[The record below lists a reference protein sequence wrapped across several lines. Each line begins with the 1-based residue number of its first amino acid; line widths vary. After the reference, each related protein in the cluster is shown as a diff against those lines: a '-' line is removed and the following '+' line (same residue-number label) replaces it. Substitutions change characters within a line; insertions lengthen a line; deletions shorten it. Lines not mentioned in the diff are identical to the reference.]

1 MKLKHLII
9 VSLIL
14 AIFAIGAVSASEDV
28 AIDDELAV
36 DEGVEIEETPVD
48 EEIGESEDSEP
59 ALSDV
64 APEDFNVKISDSVDL
79 SDENNIAINYTAP
92 AGIKG
97 YVNVYMTD
105 NEYPTYSEN
114 FDEPENSQNYSLD
127 TDDIDIHSPGTYKVL
142 VKFVPSEG
150 DNLTLAEGTL
160 NVVKTYTKNEFQIS
174 WTTNIDY
181 KGEEVV
187 NVWSYPVKGT
197 LIVSVNGTSRFNKQI
212 NNPDEDDIS
221 VYLSNLGIT
230 ENGKY
235 NVSAKYITNTS
246 QEIELGN
253 RTVTVD
259 VDWIT
264 DEYVSVYSSVNKVN
278 PYDSLVSIE
287 DYSDYIN
294 GTISIYVD
302 GALKLTK
309 SISASEKEYEV
320 YFDLQDLGL
329 YNNINSGKHTVKAV
343 YMKNNKEEHKIEKSV
358 EFYAEAVF
366 DTDYYMA
373 VGEKAAFIVRHDKGF
388 KGTATLYN
396 TVGENDD
403 KGAVYGFANFV
414 DGVATIYLTSLPKGE
429 TLFLLN
435 ITGRDQESYVYVYV
449 KENAQEISA
458 SVATTTIEVGNSVTI
473 KLTGPSTLNQDYSV
487 YIDDIYQDKELN
499 PFKTGSDSMTYKFTT
514 AGQHII
520 KILGNGEKFYSNT
533 FQVTVKDKTPTTP
546 VKVVKKA
553 TKITAKKATFKAK
566 KKVKKY
572 TITLKAGKAA
582 VKKVRVTLK
591 VGKKTYKATTN
602 AKGKATFKINK
613 LTKKGKYQAV
623 IKFAGNK
630 NYKASKKTVSIIV
643 KK

>member
-48 EEIGESEDSEP
+48 ESTLGGDSDVGGFNTYYEEIIPVDDDYTDIIEVENDNSPEGNLTISVNNALVYNNEFDSYSSFYLGDLNINTPNEYNVSVNFVPVTGSKLTLADYKLIVTEKENNTLFDYVTISNNVDVSDSEYFVYYSSND
-59 ALSDV
+59 LTGRIIIYIDNVVYYNQTVSDDSEIYV
-64 APEDFNVKISDSVDL
+64 SDLNKKV
-79 SDENNIAINYTAP
+79 
-92 AGIKG
+92 
-97 YVNVYMTD
+97 
-105 NEYPTYSEN
+105 
-114 FDEPENSQNYSLD
+114 SLGSHIVQMKY
-127 TDDIDIHSPGTYKVL
+127 DDG
-142 VKFVPSEG
+142 E
-150 DNLTLAEGTL
+150 NLTLIRSSLTKFYFSMGIEDFEYGDDLLIIGSEYLLDVFLPKDATGSLFVVLNGKEYNVAYKNGSGNVTIQTQDLDVGKEYKISLVLRNDNTYPETSVSYEITTIPDFDYPYQMSVGEKETVSVQLPSKYSGTL
-160 NVVKTYTKNEFQIS
+160 ALYKTKWDSYEGEYVKDGNPIATANVV
-174 WTTNIDY
+174 
-181 KGEEVV
+181 
-187 NVWSYPVKGT
+187 
-197 LIVSVNGTSRFNKQI
+197 
-212 NNPDEDDIS
+212 
-221 VYLSNLGIT
+221 
-230 ENGKY
+230 NGKA
-235 NVSAKYITNTS
+235 SIS
-246 QEIELGN
+246 LSGLSEGEHELLA
-253 RTVTVD
+253 
-259 VDWIT
+259 
-264 DEYVSVYSSVNKVN
+264 EYVSGSYS
-278 PYDSLVSIE
+278 
-287 DYSDYIN
+287 YSRNFD
-294 GTISIYVD
+294 VD
-302 GALKLTK
+302 V
-309 SISASEKEYEV
+309 I
-320 YFDLQDLGL
+320 
-329 YNNINSGKHTVKAV
+329 
-343 YMKNNKEEHKIEKSV
+343 KN
-358 EFYAEAVF
+358 
-366 DTDYYMA
+366 
-373 VGEKAAFIVRHDKGF
+373 
-388 KGTATLYN
+388 
-396 TVGENDD
+396 
-403 KGAVYGFANFV
+403 
-414 DGVATIYLTSLPKGE
+414 DG
-429 TLFLLN
+429 N
-435 ITGRDQESYVYVYV
+435 
-449 KENAQEISA
+449 ISA
-458 SVATTTIEVGNSVTI
+458 SVEPTTIEVGNSVTI

-520 KILGNGEKFYSNT
+520 KIIGNGEKFYSNT

-572 TITLKAGKAA
+572 TITLKAGKAL